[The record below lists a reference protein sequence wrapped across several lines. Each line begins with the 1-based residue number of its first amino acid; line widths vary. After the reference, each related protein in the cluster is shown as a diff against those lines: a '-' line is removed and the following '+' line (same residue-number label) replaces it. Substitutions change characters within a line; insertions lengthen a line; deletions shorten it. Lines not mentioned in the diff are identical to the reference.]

1 MNKFFII
8 VSVLVAISVL
18 SPTQVLPI
26 VSTSPITITA
36 NEVSQN
42 TYQINVYDNSSFS
55 YLLEEI
61 VNSNIT
67 SSATS
72 IGSMS
77 ETVRIVEDTTFAVV
91 ENSTIVSNIT
101 LIFHPYV
108 PTLSIVNESG
118 YDYILKVW
126 APTTGYSLTLI
137 EKGVSGSVLTFLL
150 PSGYDNITFKTFNYT
165 IINIVGSNG
174 SIIVSKNLNPPSVY
188 LTYQYAWWANFS
200 YILYFDA
207 NNLNNTTLNVRI
219 GNFSQNFVVNNSIF
233 HHIEVLNYSQF
244 GVGKY
249 NVTVQLQDLNYT
261 YNITIPMQLNPEW
274 LNRTIYQNN
283 TTVINKEIPNNLTPL
298 VNGILIFEIVFSSFM
313 IFMIFWRRKYD
324 KQD

>member
-1 MNKFFII
+1 MKKFIII

-18 SPTQVLPI
+18 TPAQVLPI
-26 VSTSPITITA
+26 VSTSPITMTA

-137 EKGVSGSVLTFLL
+137 EKGVSGSALTFLL

-165 IINIVGSNG
+165 KINIVGSNG
-174 SIIVSKNLNPPSVY
+174 SIIVSKNINPPSVY

-219 GNFSQNFVVNNSIF
+219 GNSSQNITVNDSIF
-233 HHIEVLNYSQF
+233 RHIEVLNYSQF

-249 NVTVQLQDLNYT
+249 NVTVQLRDLNYT
-261 YNITIPMQLNPEW
+261 YNSTIPMQLNPEW

-298 VNGILIFEIVFSSFM
+298 VNGILIFEMVFSSFM
-313 IFMIFWRRKYD
+313 IFMIFRRRKYD
-324 KQD
+324 K

>member
-18 SPTQVLPI
+18 SPTQMSPI
-26 VSTSPITITA
+26 VSESPITMTA
-36 NEVSQN
+36 NEVYQN
-42 TYQINVYDNSSFS
+42 TYQINVYDNSSIS

-61 VNSNIT
+61 VNSTIT
-67 SSATS
+67 SSTTS
-72 IGSMS
+72 VGSMS
-77 ETVRIVEDTTFAVV
+77 ETVRIAEDTTFVVV

-126 APTTGYSLTLI
+126 TPTTGYSLTLI

-165 IINIVGSNG
+165 KINIVGSNG
-174 SIIVSKNLNPPSVY
+174 SIIISKIVNPPSVY

-207 NNLNNTTLNVRI
+207 SNLNNTTLNVRI
-219 GNFSQNFVVNNSIF
+219 GNSSQNFVVNNSIF

-244 GVGKY
+244 GIGKY

-313 IFMIFWRRKYD
+313 IFMIFWRKKHD
-324 KQD
+324 K